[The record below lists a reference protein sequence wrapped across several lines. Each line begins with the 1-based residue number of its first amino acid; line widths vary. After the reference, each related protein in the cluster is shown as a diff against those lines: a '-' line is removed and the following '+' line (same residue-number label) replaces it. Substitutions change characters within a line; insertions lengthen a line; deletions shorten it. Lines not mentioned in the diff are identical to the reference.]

1 MMTQE
6 REVELIDQV
15 QQGNCG
21 AFSEIFDSHHRRV
34 VHIALQMVRDEETAL
49 DVAQEVFIRAYQE
62 LDGWRGEARLGSWL
76 YRTTVLVCFEHL
88 RIEQK
93 QVRLRAKV
101 QRPMETEISPEHHA
115 ETNERDALVRRAISV
130 LPPRQR
136 AIVILK
142 QFKALRFSEIASL
155 LGITE
160 GGAKANYHRALISLR
175 QNMQQV
181 LAEVA

>member
-15 QQGNCG
+15 QRGDCS

-93 QVRLRAKV
+93 QVRLRAKA

>member
-1 MMTQE
+1 
-6 REVELIDQV
+6 
-15 QQGNCG
+15 
-21 AFSEIFDSHHRRV
+21 
-34 VHIALQMVRDEETAL
+34 MVRDEESAL

-62 LDGWRGEARLGSWL
+62 LPCWRGEARLGSWL
-76 YRTTVLVCFEHL
+76 YRTAVLVCFEQL
-88 RIEQK
+88 RSEQK
-93 QVRLRAKV
+93 QVRLRAKAV
-101 QRPMETEISPEHHA
+101 VSREMEVSPEHHVA
-115 ETNERDALVRRAISV
+115 IAERDALIRKAISV

-142 QFKALRFSEIASL
+142 QFKSLRFSEIASL

>member
-6 REVELIDQV
+6 HEIELIQRAQNGD
-15 QQGNCG
+15 NL
-21 AFSEIFDSHHRRV
+21 AFAELFDAHHRRV
-34 VHIALQMVRDEETAL
+34 VHIALQMVRGEETAL

-88 RIEQK
+88 RAEQK

-101 QRPMETEISPEHHA
+101 QRPMETDVSPEQSVVLS
-115 ETNERDALVRRAISV
+115 ERDAMVRRAISV

-142 QFKALRFSEIASL
+142 QFKSLRFSEIASL

-160 GGAKANYHRALISLR
+160 GGAKANYHRALMSLR
-175 QNMQQV
+175 QNMREV